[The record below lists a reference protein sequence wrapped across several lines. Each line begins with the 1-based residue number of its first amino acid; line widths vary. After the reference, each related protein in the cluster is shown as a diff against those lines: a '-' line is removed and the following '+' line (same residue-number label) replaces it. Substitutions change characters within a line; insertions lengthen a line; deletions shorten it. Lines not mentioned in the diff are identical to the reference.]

1 MEISIDTK
9 SYNDRRYGKPWI
21 AKITLE
27 GGNELKFNW
36 GHWVGDP
43 GDAGMLIIDLEPGD
57 FYATGQKD
65 FRKPKKSAPDYFELS
80 ESGESETTTKPE
92 IFKSLKNKLII

>member
-1 MEISIDTK
+1 MEISIDTN

-27 GGNELKFNW
+27 GNDLKFNW

-43 GDAGMLIIDLEPGD
+43 GNEGVLIIDLEPGD
-57 FYATGQKD
+57 FYAKGQKD
-65 FRKPKKSAPDYFELS
+65 FRKPKNSAPDYFQLLEN
-80 ESGESETTTKPE
+80 GESEMATKPE
-92 IFKSLKNKLII
+92 IFKALKNK